1 MNEPNVV
8 GLAPWLPW
16 PLHRWPR
23 WTEPVRAERLAALR
37 IGLAAVL
44 LADVLTTYL
53 PQIDTFFGRDSLG
66 SPEIFAWRFHEPRW
80 YWSVLYGVED
90 PAVLKAAA
98 VVWAVATL
106 LLLLGLGTRVSAVVT
121 WILSTSFSTLN
132 PNIDNA
138 GDSIRGILL
147 FYLMLSPCGAVWSLD
162 VWRRRR
168 RGLVQEPLFVH
179 PWPLRLLFVQMCFIY
194 FMNGAYKLLGNDWA
208 RGDSLYYVLGDLTL
222 ARWSYA
228 QVPLPYALT
237 RLLTWTV
244 LAWEVGFPLLVAVPW
259 TRTAALVFGAAF
271 HVSIGVSMELGG
283 FAFYALCMYLPLL
296 PWERVADRRRAPHGR
311 G

>member
-1 MNEPNVV
+1 
-8 GLAPWLPW
+8 
-16 PLHRWPR
+16 
-23 WTEPVRAERLAALR
+23 
-37 IGLAAVL
+37 
-44 LADVLTTYL
+44 
-53 PQIDTFFGRDSLG
+53 
-66 SPEIFAWRFHEPRW
+66 
-80 YWSVLYGVED
+80 VLYGVED

-121 WILSTSFSTLN
+121 WILSTSFATLN
-132 PNIDNA
+132 PSIDNA

-147 FYLMLSPCGAVWSLD
+147 LYLMLSPCGAVWSLD
-162 VWRRRR
+162 AWRRRR
-168 RGLVQEPLFVH
+168 RGHVQEPIFVH

-208 RGDSLYYVLGDLTL
+208 RGNSLYYVLGDLTL

-228 QVPLPYALT
+228 QVPVPYVLT

-244 LAWEVGFPLLVAVPW
+244 LAWEVGFPLLVALPW
-259 TRTAALVFGAAF
+259 TRTAALVIGAAF
-271 HVSIGVSMELGG
+271 HVSIGISMELGG

-296 PWERVADRRRAPHGR
+296 SWERLADRWR
-311 G
+311 GATIARG